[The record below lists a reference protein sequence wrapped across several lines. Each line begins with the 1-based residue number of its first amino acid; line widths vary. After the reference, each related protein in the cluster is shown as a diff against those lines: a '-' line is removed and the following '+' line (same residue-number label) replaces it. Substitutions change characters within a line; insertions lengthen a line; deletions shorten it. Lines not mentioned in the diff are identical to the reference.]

1 MARRNKKKNKHKKIL
16 TQDNTTNPPITLL
29 SYILFFLGSIGEL
42 ILVPIKFV
50 LHVFFWIKNTLPA
63 ILKRELRTLPTIK
76 LKTRMKVQAYTNTLL
91 DTLSKIPTS
100 KPIVRSSKFS
110 LSMYNNLQKWNI
122 NYVSFIRFIRK
133 HWLLFRIN
141 FIMFPRR
148 KRKQYTKYSN
158 KTSSPLSIIARSAA
172 LILLGSLVMLLFTI
186 GLEMAA
192 IVKALPNPALLT
204 TRDIPL
210 TTKIYDRNDIL
221 LYEFYQDQ
229 NRTIVPLQE
238 IPESVKQATI
248 AIEDR
253 EFYHHQGFSIRGII
267 RASRETLLNEN
278 LQGGSTITQQLIK
291 SALLT
296 PEVSLRRKIKELI
309 LALWAE
315 HMYSKDQILEMYLNQ
330 VPYGGTAWGIES
342 ASQTF
347 FNKHVSELTLA
358 EATLLAGLPQAPSEY
373 SPFGSDK
380 NKAINRQHEVLR
392 RMKEDGYISQSQL
405 DEAKNEKLIFAVPQ
419 VPIRA
424 PHFVLYAKEYLEK
437 RYGER
442 QILQGGLR
450 IKTTLDV
457 RLQDKVQEIVASEI
471 EKVKNLQVGNGAV
484 LVTDPTTGDI
494 LAMVGSKDYFNT
506 QDDGNVNVTT
516 ALRQPGSS
524 IKVVT
529 YTAALERGFT
539 AATLLDDSPITYRI
553 LGQPPYSP
561 VNYDNKF
568 RGLVSLRY
576 ALGNSYNIP
585 AVKTL
590 DRIGIMTMI
599 EKGRE
604 MGINTWD
611 DTSRFGLSLTLGGGE
626 VTMIDM
632 AEVYGTLANEGKRVN
647 LSPILEITDY
657 TGKVIQKGNQAIPV
671 QATSPEIAFIISD
684 ILSDNTARTQAFGPN
699 SSLVIPGKTVSVK
712 TGTTNEK
719 RDNWTIGYTPS
730 SVVTVWVGNNDNSP
744 MNPQLASGVTGAAPI
759 WNQVMKEVLKDK
771 PNEVPQRP
779 PSIITVPCYF
789 GRQEYFIAGTEPKGG
804 RCQSFPTPTISPT
817 P

>member
-1 MARRNKKKNKHKKIL
+1 MARRSKKKNRHKK
-16 TQDNTTNPPITLL
+16 TQTQYKNSNPPITFF
-29 SYILFFLGSIGEL
+29 SYILFFLGSIGEI
-42 ILVPIKFV
+42 ILLPLKLM

-63 ILKRELRTLPTIK
+63 IIKRELSILPIIK
-76 LKTRMKVQAYTNTLL
+76 LRTRRKVQVYTHNLL
-91 DTLSKIPTS
+91 DTISTIPTS
-100 KPIVRSSKFS
+100 KPVALS
-110 LSMYNNLQKWNI
+110 LKVSESVSTFLQKCNT
-122 NYVSFIRFIRK
+122 NYVSLIRYVRK
-133 HWLLFRIN
+133 QWLLWTINLRI
-141 FIMFPRR
+141 IPRLSR
-148 KRKQYTKYSN
+148 KKHATYPKKSTSN
-158 KTSSPLSIIARSAA
+158 VSIIARSAA
-172 LILLGSLVMLLFTI
+172 LILLGCLVMLSFTI
-186 GLEMAA
+186 GLEMAS

-210 TTKIYDRNDIL
+210 TTKIFDRNDIL

-229 NRTIVPLQE
+229 NRTIVPLKE

-253 EFYHHQGFSIRGII
+253 EFYHHQGFSIRGIM

-358 EATLLAGLPQAPSEY
+358 EAALLAGLPQAPSEY

-380 NKAINRQHEVLR
+380 DKAINRQHEVLR
-392 RMKEDGYISQSQL
+392 RMKEDGYISQNQL
-405 DEAKNEKLIFAVPQ
+405 EEAKNEKLRFAVPQ
-419 VPIRA
+419 ISIRA
-424 PHFVLYAKEYLEK
+424 PHFVLYTREYLTK

-442 QILQGGLR
+442 QIFQGGLR

-457 RLQDKVQEIVASEI
+457 RLQDKIQEIVASEI

-484 LVTDPTTGDI
+484 LVTDPNTGDI
-494 LAMVGSKDYFNT
+494 LAMVGSKDYFNA
-506 QDDGNVNVTT
+506 QEDGNVNVTT
-516 ALRQPGSS
+516 AQRQPGSS

-539 AATLLDDSPITYRI
+539 AATLLDDSPISYRI

-561 VNYDNKF
+561 VNYDSKF

-604 MGINTWD
+604 MGINTWE

-657 TGKVIQKGNQAIPV
+657 TGKIIQKDNQAVPV
-671 QATSPEIAFIISD
+671 QATSPEIAFIMSD

-730 SVVTVWVGNNDNSP
+730 AVVTVWVGNNDNTP

-771 PNEVPQRP
+771 PDEVPQKP
-779 PSIITVPCYF
+779 PSIISVPCYF
-789 GRQEYFIAGTEPKGG
+789 GRQEYFLPGTEPRGG